1 MQKEKGRNTRE
12 IISMEEYLSR
22 RRKLKEKEPGRTA
35 RIRGEEQNP
44 AWMQAE
50 LYM

>member
-1 MQKEKGRNTRE
+1 MQKEKQRNTRE

-22 RRKLKEKEPGRTA
+22 RRKLKEQEPRGTV
-35 RIRGEEQNP
+35 RIWGEEQNP